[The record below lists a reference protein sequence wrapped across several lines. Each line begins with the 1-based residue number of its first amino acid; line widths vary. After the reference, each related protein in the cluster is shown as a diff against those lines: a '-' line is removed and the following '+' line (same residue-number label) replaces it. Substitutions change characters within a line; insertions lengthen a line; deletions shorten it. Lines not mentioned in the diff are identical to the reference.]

1 MMDRRALLVEVVVP
15 YALSVALVVVLVNNS
30 EQIGYARDE
39 GFYFQAAKSYGEW
52 LRVLVADPRQAFE
65 REVIDRSFSVNHEH
79 PSLMKLLFAISGQWF
94 EGQGGW
100 LGQPGTAHRFPAM
113 LLAGVGL
120 FVLIRQGMAQV
131 SRMAG
136 VVGGL
141 LWIGMPRVFHHAHL
155 ACFDVPVAVFG
166 LISIVT
172 YAHALRVAS
181 LRASLLAGLCY
192 GLMLDT
198 KHNAWLLPAL
208 FLVHFMLT
216 EGRASIHRP
225 FRETWPRLRPLVCVL
240 VIGPLVLWSLWPWLW
255 HDTFERLAFW
265 FRFHL
270 HHEYYNMEYL
280 GQTYH
285 RPPMPRGYA
294 WVMTLAT
301 VPLVTLVLALL
312 GGFVS
317 ARHAWLVA
325 AGERQ
330 RRDLVARQGSRGAT
344 ARVVSLDQRR
354 STDLLWCLSLG
365 LAYAPWLSPETPIFG
380 GTKHWLL
387 GYPFLCLF
395 AARGFALLVAEQS
408 FPSFVRTRPRLR
420 RVAVLGA
427 ALVCV
432 SGPLWLSL
440 GATPYGLSTYTAV
453 VGGTRGAA
461 TLGFNRTFWGYTTL
475 ALVPAMKAAAPKIAR
490 IYVHDTALQAF
501 LMHQRDGVF
510 PKGWRPTLNI
520 ADSDLAL
527 YHHEPHMKRVEYQIW
542 EAYGTTSP
550 AAVATTAGVP
560 VAWLYV
566 RPKR

>member
-1 MMDRRALLVEVVVP
+1 MERRSALIEVLIP
-15 YALSVALVVVLVNNS
+15 YALALALVVILVANS
-30 EQIGYARDE
+30 ESIGYARDE

-52 LRVLVADPRQAFE
+52 LRVLIDDPSRAFE
-65 REVIDRSFSVNHEH
+65 REVIDRAFSVNHEH
-79 PSLMKLLFAISGQWF
+79 PSLMKLLFAISGRWL

-113 LLAGVGL
+113 LVAGVGL
-120 FVLIRQGMAQV
+120 FVLIRHGMEHV
-131 SRMAG
+131 SPVAG
-136 VVGGL
+136 VVAGL
-141 LWIGMPRVFHHAHL
+141 LWLGMPHVLHHAHL

-166 LISIVT
+166 LLSVVA
-172 YAHALRVAS
+172 YARALRRES
-181 LRASLLAGLCY
+181 LGSALLAGCCY

-208 FLVHFMLT
+208 FLVHFVLT

-225 FRETWPRLRPLVCVL
+225 LRETWPRLRPLVCVL
-240 VIGPLVLWSLWPWLW
+240 VMGPLVLWTLWPWLW
-255 HDTFERLAFW
+255 HDTLERLAFW

-280 GQTYH
+280 GRTYH

-301 VPLVTLVLALL
+301 VPLVTLALAAL

-330 RRDLVARQGSRGAT
+330 RRDTAARQP
-344 ARVVSLDQRR
+344 ARAQPWRVTSWDPRR
-354 STDLLWCLSLG
+354 STDLLWLLSLG
-365 LAYAPWLSPETPIFG
+365 LAYAPWLSPQTPIFG

-387 GYPFLCLF
+387 AYPFLCLF
-395 AARGFALLVAEQS
+395 AARGFALLVAEPS
-408 FPSFVRTRPRLR
+408 FPSRLRARPRVR
-420 RVAVLGA
+420 RAAVLGVGLA
-427 ALVCV
+427 CV
-432 SGPLWLSL
+432 SGPLFLSF

-461 TLGFNRTFWGYTTL
+461 TMGLNRTFWGYTTL
-475 ALVPAMKAAAPKIAR
+475 SLAPAIREAAPKGAR

-501 LMHQRDGVF
+501 AMHQRDGTF
-510 PKGWRPTLNI
+510 PRNLRPTLNI
-520 ADSDLAL
+520 ADSELAL
-527 YHHEPHMKRVEYQIW
+527 YHHEPHMRRVEYQIW

-550 AAVATTAGVP
+550 IAVATTDGVP
-560 VAWLYV
+560 VAWLYA